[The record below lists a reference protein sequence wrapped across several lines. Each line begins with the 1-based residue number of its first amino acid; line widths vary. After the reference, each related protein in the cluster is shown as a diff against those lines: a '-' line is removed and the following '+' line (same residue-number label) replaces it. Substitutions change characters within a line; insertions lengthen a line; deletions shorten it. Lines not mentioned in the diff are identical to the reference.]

1 MDMGISRV
9 PNEEEKDPGLYNI
22 PVQQSVKSMGEPA

>member
-9 PNEEEKDPGLYNI
+9 PIEKEKDPGLYTT

>member
-9 PNEEEKDPGLYNI
+9 PNEKEKDPGLYTI
-22 PVQQSVKSMGEPA
+22 PVQQSVESVGEPA